1 MPGSFIWPLRKL
13 LLTFDFE
20 CRVARSSRPSGNQKG
35 ICDVFSPVQAKQ
47 YEVICA
53 WWNKRGC
60 GVDFWEFLNFALFS
74 YSLIASSNN
83 HTLGVQQL
91 SGFDTMSD
99 LIHYLFA
106 ILPALICAIV
116 AWSLVKP
123 RRLKMASVLGAVS
136 GLVGTL
142 IWPTGSLILHCVRNQ
157 DHLEMGGLIVMVIA
171 ALMVG
176 SAVVGAVVTTV
187 LTTVARYSDS
197 RPH

>member
-1 MPGSFIWPLRKL
+1 
-13 LLTFDFE
+13 
-20 CRVARSSRPSGNQKG
+20 
-35 ICDVFSPVQAKQ
+35 
-47 YEVICA
+47 
-53 WWNKRGC
+53 
-60 GVDFWEFLNFALFS
+60 
-74 YSLIASSNN
+74 
-83 HTLGVQQL
+83 
-91 SGFDTMSD
+91 MSD

-106 ILPALICAIV
+106 ILPALISAIV

-123 RRLKMASVLGAVS
+123 RGLKMAFVLGAGS

-197 RPH
+197 RTP